1 MTRSALQ
8 GVRKAFSSGSLAS
21 GRVDDA
27 EDTDVIGRTSPYAG
41 AAFEWP
47 PADEVSSGQIVE
59 FAPETVEERR
69 GFEQRHTSA
78 DIRGSGERAGD
89 GRGRGCAGSVAGP

>member
-8 GVRKAFSSGSLAS
+8 GVRKAISSDSLAI

-41 AAFEWP
+41 DATFEWP
-47 PADEVSSGQIVE
+47 PAEEVSSDQIVE

-69 GFEQRHTSA
+69 G
-78 DIRGSGERAGD
+78 
-89 GRGRGCAGSVAGP
+89 